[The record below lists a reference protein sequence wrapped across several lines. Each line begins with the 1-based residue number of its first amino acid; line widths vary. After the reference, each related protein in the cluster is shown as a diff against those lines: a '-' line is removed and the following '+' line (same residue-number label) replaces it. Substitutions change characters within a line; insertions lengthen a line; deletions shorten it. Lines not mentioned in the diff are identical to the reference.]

1 MVTRPAVLFVDP
13 QADRL
18 RDLGARLAAEG
29 YEVVPVGDAARAMRF
44 AAGLDQA
51 VIVTTLEA
59 MAAGVDLNA
68 LLVAGGSGGAGRR
81 TLVVMG
87 LHPADEEA
95 LPDGVSFLAVA
106 GFDPPEVAR
115 RLLMVL
121 LGRELGLEPDARLTS
136 LVGDLAQTPLIELL
150 RGLATAKASGRL
162 DLRGGSLL
170 LQQGQVAAASAGP
183 VRGIKAFCRLG
194 RLHEGPI
201 RFVPGDFPARREIED
216 SLDSLVLA
224 AIEDSLGEFPDPRL
238 HLEVEIG
245 PAFFSTP
252 FTPLQ
257 QRIVGAAQRGA
268 TLRQILD
275 GLPDRDGE
283 IVQEVLRLEE
293 RGLLLRR
300 EPGVIIVTDSTSDLP
315 PDLAA
320 SHGIA
325 VVPLT
330 VDLDGTTFHD
340 RVDLQPGQFYS
351 LLERTKGHP
360 VSNPPLAEDFA

>member
-1 MVTRPAVLFVDP
+1 MAARPTVLFVDP

-18 RDLGARLAAEG
+18 RELGDRLAAEG
-29 YEVVPVGDAARAMRF
+29 YEVVPVRDATRAKRV
-44 AAGLDQA
+44 AEGLTSA
-51 VIVTTLEA
+51 VIVTSLEA
-59 MAAGVDLNA
+59 VAAGVGLNA
-68 LLVAGGSGGAGRR
+68 LLSSGSSSEQGKRTVVVLGR
-81 TLVVMG
+81 
-87 LHPADEEA
+87 HPAEEDA
-95 LPDGVSFLAVA
+95 LPEEISFLAVG
-106 GFDPPEVAR
+106 GFDLPEVAR

-121 LGRELGLEPDARLTS
+121 LGRELGLAPDARLAS

-170 LQQGQVAAASAGP
+170 LQQGEVAASAAGP

-194 RLHEGPI
+194 RLHEGPV

-216 SLDSLVLA
+216 SLDSLVFA

-238 HLEVEIG
+238 HFEVEIG
-245 PAFFSTP
+245 PSFFATP
-252 FTPLQ
+252 FAPLQ
-257 QRIVGAAQRGA
+257 QRILGAAQRGA

-300 EPGVIIVTDSTSDLP
+300 EPGVMIVTDSTSDLP
-315 PDLAA
+315 ADLAA

-325 VVPLT
+325 IIPLT
-330 VDLDGTTFHD
+330 VDLDGTTYRD

-351 LLERTKGHP
+351 LLAKTKGHP
-360 VSNPPLAEDFA
+360 